1 MDLRRLRTF
10 VTVAELGTVTRAA
23 SRLCVSQP
31 ALSRQIYDLEQEFN
45 IKLFDRVGR
54 RLMLTAL
61 GEQVLDDCRRI
72 LGEVGS
78 LRARLELLRRG
89 GSGALKVAAPPQTIE
104 SVLSRFL
111 PGYSARFPNVR
122 VMLTEALGHEQLTL
136 LERMR
141 DKPARVA
148 ISSDIVCQVQSRS
161 GQTIHRIAERGRFC
175 GTKRKGGNH
184 RNPRVDRLPD
194 QGSNLGPAD

>member
-72 LGEVGS
+72 LGEV
-78 LRARLELLRRG
+78 RLLDPGQALI
-89 GSGALKVAAPPQTIE
+89 GA
-104 SVLSRFL
+104 
-111 PGYSARFPNVR
+111 N
-122 VMLTEALGHEQLTL
+122 
-136 LERMR
+136 
-141 DKPARVA
+141 
-148 ISSDIVCQVQSRS
+148 SRS
-161 GQTIHRIAERGRFC
+161 AAIPGPNTRGQCSNRQRRSS
-175 GTKRKGGNH
+175 KGW
-184 RNPRVDRLPD
+184 R
-194 QGSNLGPAD
+194 